1 MWVPLIE
8 NNMHNTEAG
17 KLIIKSDVE
26 GFLSKNPTIDTLV
39 LACTHYP
46 VLLDYIKQLVGAKVQ
61 VVPQG
66 EIVAEKLLDYLAR
79 HKALDA
85 SLTKGSSVDFYTSE
99 NSTFFDE
106 AATNFIHRKIRSQQ
120 ISI

>member
-1 MWVPLIE
+1 MLV
-8 NNMHNTEAG
+8 
-17 KLIIKSDVE
+17 KSDIEV
-26 GFLSKNPTIDTLV
+26 FLSQNPTIDTLV

-46 VLLDYIKQLVGAKVQ
+46 VLLDYIQLLVGEKVKI
-61 VVPQG
+61 VPQG

-120 ISI
+120 ISF